1 MCVACDNFATN
12 IQHPLKLRCMP
23 YNLRIVYL
31 GKYILA
37 GQIVMSINSRFH
49 AKITSC
55 NIKMEKLFFEK
66 RKR

>member
-1 MCVACDNFATN
+1 
-12 IQHPLKLRCMP
+12 MP

-55 NIKMEKLFFEK
+55 NIKMEKLFCEK